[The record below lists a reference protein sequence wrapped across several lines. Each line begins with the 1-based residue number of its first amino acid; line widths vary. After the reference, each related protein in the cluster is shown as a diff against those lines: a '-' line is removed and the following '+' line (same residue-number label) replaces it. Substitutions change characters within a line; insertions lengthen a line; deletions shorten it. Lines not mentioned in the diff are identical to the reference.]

1 MLGYNA
7 LVLISDCSQYH
18 QFSGVS
24 VHAIYKVCSNMISFS
39 LLPNLSFFL
48 LPIVFKLDEISCH
61 LSIKFSKLN
70 TSVWDWFIFCFY
82 GVHWKKTGEVWSV
95 CTNYLTNDTKLM
107 CLCANKTFSC

>member
-61 LSIKFSKLN
+61 LSIKFL
-70 TSVWDWFIFCFY
+70 
-82 GVHWKKTGEVWSV
+82 
-95 CTNYLTNDTKLM
+95 KLM
-107 CLCANKTFSC
+107 VHFLFLWRSLEKNW